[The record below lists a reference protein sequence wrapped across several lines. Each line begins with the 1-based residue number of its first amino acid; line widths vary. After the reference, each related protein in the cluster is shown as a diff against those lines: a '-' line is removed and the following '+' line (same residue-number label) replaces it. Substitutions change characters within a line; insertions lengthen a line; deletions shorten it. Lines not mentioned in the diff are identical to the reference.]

1 MARQASCLAA
11 RNSRLLRADR
21 RMGRDHLRIR
31 RAYRHRSVRG
41 WQDGLTPQ
49 GRLRVLDALSRF
61 TGDKVLAT
69 AMLSAWEYYE

>member
-1 MARQASCLAA
+1 
-11 RNSRLLRADR
+11 
-21 RMGRDHLRIR
+21 MGRDHLRIR
-31 RAYRHRSVRG
+31 RAYRHSPVRW

-61 TGDKVLAT
+61 TGDKALAT